1 MLRHF
6 IIISVVLQIMLL
18 AQTKTITDML
28 NRTVE
33 IPSTVQKVYAPS
45 PYGSYALYAM
55 NPSLLVGWIFPID
68 SKDYPY
74 LDEKMWTLPTI
85 GRIFGAGQNANLEV
99 LLSYHPNL
107 IVMWSHS
114 NEFSQKE
121 EEQLK
126 VLDTPVIYVKEE
138 KFLDYP
144 KIFSFLGETPNL
156 EKRGLELAS
165 YTQNIFDKVE
175 ETLKKVPIDKKP
187 MVFYAQGVD
196 GLATECDDSIHVE
209 LLKIAGDVNIHR
221 CQTSSHKGLEKI
233 SMEKVIQYN
242 PDVILIQEKIFFD
255 KIKES
260 DLWKDIKAVK
270 NNQVYLIPKKPFN
283 WFDRPPSFM
292 RILGLQWLMANLYP
306 NYYSFNLKEETKK
319 FYKLFLNVSLSD
331 EQIKSILEDT
341 NIVNQEKAKF

>member
-1 MLRHF
+1 MLHHF
-6 IIISVVLQIMLL
+6 IIISVVLQIMLV
-18 AQTKTITDML
+18 AQTKTVTDMF

-68 SKDYPY
+68 SKDYAY
-74 LDEKMWTLPTI
+74 LDERMWTLPTI

-99 LLSYHPNL
+99 LLSHNPDL
-107 IVMWSHS
+107 IIMWSHN
-114 NEFSQKE
+114 NEISQKE

-126 VLDTPVIYVKEE
+126 VLDTPIVYVKEE
-138 KFLDYP
+138 NLFDYP
-144 KIFSFLGETPNL
+144 KIFSFLGKILNQ
-156 EKRGLELAS
+156 EKKAEELSS
-165 YTQNIFDKVE
+165 YTQNTFNKVE
-175 ETLKKVPIDKKP
+175 STLKKVPLNKKP
-187 MVFYAQGVD
+187 MVYYAQGID
-196 GLATECDDSIHVE
+196 GLATECDDSVHVE
-209 LLKIAGDVNIHR
+209 LLKIVGDVNIHR
-221 CQTSSHKGLEKI
+221 CQSSSHQGLEKI

-331 EQIKSILEDT
+331 EQINDILED
-341 NIVNQEKAKF
+341 KKDK